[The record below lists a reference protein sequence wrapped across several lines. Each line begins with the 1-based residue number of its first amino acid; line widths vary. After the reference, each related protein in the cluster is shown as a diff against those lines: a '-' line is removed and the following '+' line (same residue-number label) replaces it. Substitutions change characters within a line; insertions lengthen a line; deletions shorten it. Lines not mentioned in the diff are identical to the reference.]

1 MKSMKED
8 KKEKEKDKSGPAEKE
23 GQESSSLKTAG
34 AEGEITAG
42 LSFSICYYILL
53 IEISCSLNSPFSTLL
68 SCFFCVGTL
77 SEF

>member
-53 IEISCSLNSPFSTLL
+53 IEISCSLNSPPSAL
-68 SCFFCVGTL
+68 S
-77 SEF
+77 

>member
-42 LSFSICYYILL
+42 LSFSICYYNLL
-53 IEISCSLNSPFSTLL
+53 I
-68 SCFFCVGTL
+68 
-77 SEF
+77 